1 MKNKFASFFLNL
13 FGYLLLIPKAY
24 AQDDEIIGTITPP
37 SRLEKH
43 GSLEVGGEGGFG
55 LINFLSNILRLISVV
70 AGLWAL
76 VNLLLA
82 GIGFISSAGDSE
94 KVSQA
99 SSKIWQTLMGLVVI
113 ATAYTLAAIIGWILF
128 GNAGMIIN
136 PKIYGPGA

>member
-24 AQDDEIIGTITPP
+24 AQDDEIIGTINPP
-37 SRLEKH
+37 SWLEKH

-55 LINFLSNILRLISVV
+55 LINFLSNVLRLISVV

-113 ATAYTLAAIIGWILF
+113 AMAYTLAAIIGWIFF

-136 PKIYGPGA
+136 PKVYGPGT